1 MYKFNSVEE
10 AIKDIKDGKI
20 VIVVDNP
27 NRENE
32 NNPRKIDGLESCG
45 IEIVNRV
52 LIQMN
57 HNEKNEFYLQT
68 KKEKLGHML

>member
-20 VIVVDNP
+20 VIVVENP

-52 LIQMN
+52 PIQMN

>member
-1 MYKFNSVEE
+1 MT
-10 AIKDIKDGKI
+10 
-20 VIVVDNP
+20 
-27 NRENE
+27 

-45 IEIVNRV
+45 IEIVKRV
-52 LIQMN
+52 PIQMN

>member
-45 IEIVNRV
+45 IAIVNSV
-52 LIQMN
+52 PIQMN